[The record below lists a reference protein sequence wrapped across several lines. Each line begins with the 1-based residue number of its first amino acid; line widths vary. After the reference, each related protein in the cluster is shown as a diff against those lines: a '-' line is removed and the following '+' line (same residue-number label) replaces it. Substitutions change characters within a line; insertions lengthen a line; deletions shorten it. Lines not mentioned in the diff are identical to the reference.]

1 MTTCSEDVRFRGK
14 IGSER
19 PSGPY
24 DAIDPSRTSRDAR
37 FSAARILALSHD
49 GEGRSRAPVRTR
61 SAIMLPYYL
70 RDTGGALATLD
81 FDGDFV
87 GDAQRIGWH
96 VLRRH
101 HLNTAT

>member
-1 MTTCSEDVRFRGK
+1 MGEKRKCLEHPQTDVN
-14 IGSER
+14 
-19 PSGPY
+19 
-24 DAIDPSRTSRDAR
+24 DPSRTSRDVR

-49 GEGRSRAPVRTR
+49 GEEGSQAVGTR
-61 SAIMLPYYL
+61 SAIMLPYHL